1 MSGVVN
7 SLKMK
12 CLSVKQIN
20 QYKQDGFLLVKN
32 VFPKNICNAYKKLL
46 IKEIKKGKKIWEEH
60 NNKKITHNANKIAD
74 IPRGINEGILQDI
87 AHRNSKFMKLVK
99 STRLK
104 ILIGQIFGK
113 NVKSYR
119 LYLSTSVF
127 KSKDVLSK
135 TEYHQ
140 DMPFWKGKSNKFS
153 AWISLNKVTKKSGSM
168 CYIPG
173 SHKKKIRKYVKIKG
187 YGHKQKSFFKCE
199 NVDPSKRVIVET
211 EIGDVII
218 HHTKII
224 HGSEENILKK
234 DRFALVFTYQPGTDT
249 SHHRNGPAVLI
260 KKSKLLNNYI

>member
-1 MSGVVN
+1 
-7 SLKMK
+7 MK
-12 CLSVKQIN
+12 FLNTKQIH
-20 QYKQDGFLLVKN
+20 QYKKDGFLLIKN
-32 VFPKNICNAYKKLL
+32 VFPKHICNEYKKLL
-46 IKEIKKGKKIWEEH
+46 IKEIRKGKKIWKKYA
-60 NNKKITHNANKIAD
+60 NKKITHNENKLGD
-74 IPRGINEGILQDI
+74 IPRGINEGILQDV
-87 AHRNSKFMKLVK
+87 AHRNSKFMQLAK

-104 ILIGQIFGK
+104 ILMGQIFGK
-113 NVKSYR
+113 KVKSYR

-127 KSKDVLSK
+127 KSKDVRAK

-168 CYIPG
+168 CYVPG
-173 SHKKKIRKYVKIKG
+173 THKQKIRKYVKIAG
-187 YGHKQKSFFKCE
+187 YGHKKKSFYKCR
-199 NVDPSKRVIVET
+199 NVNPSKRVIVET

-249 SHHRNGPAVLI
+249 AHHRSGPAEVI
-260 KKSKLLNNYI
+260 KKTKLLN